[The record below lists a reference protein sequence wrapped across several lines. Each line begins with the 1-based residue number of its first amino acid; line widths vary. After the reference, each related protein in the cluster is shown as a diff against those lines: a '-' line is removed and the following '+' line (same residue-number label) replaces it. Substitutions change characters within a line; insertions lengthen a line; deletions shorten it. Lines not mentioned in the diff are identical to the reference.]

1 MYFILRSRFLGMSKP
16 SKSKKKAK
24 KAIQARWSKHKT
36 DPTEPPI
43 DVEATLDSCLQSSDH
58 GLSLVRSGI
67 TTVASVPETLL
78 AVGDI
83 LQSKIVPKP
92 HNCAEESPATPTQQN
107 SCTLR

>member
-67 TTVASVPETLL
+67 TTVASVPEKLL
-78 AVGDI
+78 ARDDI
-83 LQSKIVPKP
+83 SQSKVVPKT
-92 HNCAEESPATPTQQN
+92 HNCAEESPATPTQRN
-107 SCTLR
+107 SCIVM